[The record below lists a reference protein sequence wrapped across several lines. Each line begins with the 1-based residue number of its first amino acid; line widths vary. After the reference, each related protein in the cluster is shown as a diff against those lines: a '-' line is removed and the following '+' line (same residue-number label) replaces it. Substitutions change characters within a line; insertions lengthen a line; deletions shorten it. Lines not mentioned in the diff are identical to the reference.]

1 MGIRGK
7 GRVGGYPVR
16 TTHITRRP
24 DTPRWRRVATT
35 ASSIRTPWGTGRD
48 GTLPPVICP
57 DRVKPIESAH
67 PDGIGVSGGAAI
79 SPARRAS
86 DPCGNQPPRTTQ
98 EISEHLFKYLK
109 SQFHD
114 CVG

>member
-1 MGIRGK
+1 MG
-7 GRVGGYPVR
+7 
-16 TTHITRRP
+16 
-24 DTPRWRRVATT
+24 T
-35 ASSIRTPWGTGRD
+35 ARD
-48 GTLPPVICP
+48 GTLPPVICRDH
-57 DRVKPIESAH
+57 DRGIEIAH
-67 PDGIGVSGGAAI
+67 PDGTGASGRAAI
-79 SPARRAS
+79 SPARRAP